1 VGEGAVRERGG
12 GGRGGQVKG
21 GGGDRGDGEELLNH
35 FLLLLC
41 FSMPCEVED
50 S

>member
-1 VGEGAVRERGG
+1 VHEVGVLM
-12 GGRGGQVKG
+12 VCWSV
-21 GGGDRGDGEELLNH
+21 DGVLLNH